1 MSPAHSREK
10 WYCRN
15 ETGLVKK
22 ASFLKTIKNT
32 GRLLFVILL
41 VFVLTLSA
49 CHSDRESATV
59 IEFWAMGVEAQHLG
73 QLITGFEKEN
83 SGLQVRIQAIPWS
96 AAHEKLLTAYAGHST
111 PDLCQL
117 GNTWIP
123 EFVTLNALEPLPN
136 YIESSETIDPVE
148 YFTGIW
154 ATNEIGE
161 VLFGIPWYVDTR
173 LLFYRKDIFA
183 DFGYT
188 TAPKTWLEMFD
199 LALKI
204 QKAHKTDYAFYLPL
218 NGWHEVVAMA
228 MQSGSALLRDNDSY
242 GDFATPE
249 FQNALRFFLKWYD
262 NKLCPLGMN
271 TISNLYQSFAE
282 NYFAI
287 YISGPWNLGEFQKRL
302 PANMEDKWT
311 VAPMPSF
318 STEYPGIST
327 AGGSSIVMFR
337 NSENKAA
344 AWKLIEFLSR
354 PEIQARFY
362 KLSGDL
368 PANKKAWNLA
378 KLHADEKTEAFYRQ
392 LQRVQPTPRIPEWEQ
407 IALKI
412 QQHVEIMAY
421 GKMSPAQVGI
431 CLNSEIDR
439 LLEKRRWLLQ
449 KEQP

>member
-1 MSPAHSREK
+1 MRPAHLREK
-10 WYCRN
+10 WCFRN

-22 ASFLKTIKNT
+22 VSFLKTIQKT
-32 GRLLFVILL
+32 GRLLFVILP
-41 VFVLTLSA
+41 VFILGLSA
-49 CHSDRESATV
+49 CPSGRESATV

-73 QLITGFEKEN
+73 QLTSGFEKEN
-83 SGLQVRIQAIPWS
+83 PGLRVHIQAIPWS
-96 AAHEKLLTAYAGHST
+96 AAHEKLLTAYAGRST

-123 EFVTLNALEPLPN
+123 EFVTLNALEPLHD
-136 YIESSETIDPVE
+136 YVKSTQTIDPAD
-148 YFTGIW
+148 YFAGIW

-161 VLFGIPWYVDTR
+161 SLFGIPWYVDTR
-173 LLFYRKDIFA
+173 LLYYRKDIFA
-183 DFGYT
+183 EFGYA
-188 TAPKTWLEMFD
+188 TAPKAWTELFD

-228 MQSGSALLRDNDSY
+228 MQNGSGLLRDNDSY
-242 GDFATPE
+242 GDFSAPE

-302 PANMEDKWT
+302 PANMQAKWA

-318 STEYPGIST
+318 SSEYPGIST

-337 NSENKAA
+337 NSANRTA

-354 PEIQARFY
+354 PENQARFY
-362 KLSGDL
+362 ELSGDL
-368 PANKKAWNLA
+368 PANKKAWDRTN
-378 KLHADEKTEAFYRQ
+378 LHANEKTEAFYRQ
-392 LQRVQPTPRIPEWEQ
+392 LQRVQPAPRIPEWEQ

-421 GKMSPAQVGI
+421 GKMSPVEVGER
-431 CLNSEIDR
+431 LNSEIDR